1 VQAALVDAT
10 GKVFWYWRAYE
21 RFLTK
26 SGIPPARVAALRDA
40 GHSKYDLMRELLDEL
55 DRAGESGYRVQLQLV
70 RAMIA
75 APLNESDGI
84 DMAAA
89 RDAQARLRE
98 AAQLSD
104 MLPPDKDQQAKAEE
118 LAAIA
123 RRRSEAADRQ
133 AKRAAAEAKR
143 AELFSEYCT
152 LVTVTDVQGRGYRLE
167 EMIGEVV
174 ALDGLRWT
182 PPFRKETVTQTDG
195 MITSEGFRYLVEARW
210 RVEAADVQA
219 VAALAHKASRNFSS
233 TRGLFLSMAGFRPEV
248 VRELETG
255 DKNVL
260 LMSGQDFALILEGKT
275 TFPQALQLKVD
286 EGAKKGHIF
295 YDLTRASVV

>member
-1 VQAALVDAT
+1 MSSIGPERAAT
-10 GKVFWYWRAYE
+10 G
-21 RFLTK
+21 
-26 SGIPPARVAALRDA
+26 
-40 GHSKYDLMRELLDEL
+40 
-55 DRAGESGYRVQLQLV
+55 VQLQLV

-75 APLNESDGI
+75 APLNESDGV

-98 AAQLSD
+98 AAHLSD
-104 MLPPDKDQQAKAEE
+104 MLPVDKDQQAKAQE

-123 RRRSEAADRQ
+123 RRRSETADRQ

-143 AELFSEYCT
+143 AELFGEYCALLT
-152 LVTVTDVQGRGYRLE
+152 ATDVQGRGYRLE
-167 EMIGEVV
+167 EIIGEVA

-195 MITSEGFRYLVEARW
+195 MITSEGLRYLVEARW
-210 RVEAADVQA
+210 RVDAADVQA

-233 TRGLFLSMAGFRPEV
+233 TRGMFLSMAGFRPEV

-260 LMSGQDFALILEGKT
+260 LMSGQDFALILEGKM